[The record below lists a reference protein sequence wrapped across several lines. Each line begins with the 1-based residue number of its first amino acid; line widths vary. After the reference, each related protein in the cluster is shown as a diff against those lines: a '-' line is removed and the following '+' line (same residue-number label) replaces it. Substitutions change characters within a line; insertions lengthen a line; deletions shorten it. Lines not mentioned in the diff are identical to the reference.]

1 MGTHDEGEVSRRRF
15 DVADAAPLLLDA
27 GGAVTSWTRRAEEL
41 LGYRAADA
49 VGRGLERLL
58 TEADALRAPEV
69 LERARREG
77 GWAGLLWARREDG
90 GALPVMARITPA
102 AEPGGVSR
110 WLLLLSEVGEDAPGW
125 NMSRSMLEQMLG
137 GSPIGIAIVDT
148 DLRFVWSNAAL
159 ARFGGGPPRDR
170 LGLRLAD
177 VQPGLDSEAIEAQMR
192 RVLATGETVVGYEH
206 LGHLRS
212 APHRETA
219 HMMSFTR
226 LDDDRGRPTGVY
238 YTVVDITD
246 RHRARQRLA
255 LLDRAGRRIGR
266 TLDIVR
272 TAQELADVTVPG
284 FADAVTVDLLEPVLR
299 GAEPTADGGPAEGVS
314 LRRAGLRTAQW
325 WGDAPDASPVDAG
338 DLLAVS
344 AGGGG
349 RLTGSP
355 AVAYPLG
362 SPPARCLVTGRP
374 WRGER
379 AEGAGEAWTRALP
392 PAGGAA
398 SVLIVPVRA
407 RGAVLGVTTFLRRR
421 GREPFGEDDLALAED
436 LVSRA
441 AVCVDNAR
449 RYTRERAAALVLQ
462 RNLLPH
468 RLPEQD
474 AVEASACYRPA
485 DELTGLG
492 GDWYDLIPLSAARV
506 ALVVGEVPGFGI
518 DAAAAMGRVRTAVR
532 TLAAL
537 DLPPEEVLA
546 HLDDLVAR
554 MAAEEDPAS
563 DGPDGSQAVGAGCL
577 YVVYD
582 PVGGRCVM
590 AAAGHPAP
598 AVVLPDGSVT
608 FVELPQGPPLGAGG
622 MPFEAAEMILPE
634 GSVLALHTDG
644 LLAKG
649 GEEAGGTSVA
659 GGVAGAAS
667 VAGTASVA
675 EGAWEAAHAGEGG
688 GTGKTGR
695 VADAEQAGEA
705 TGAGR
710 AADAGGAETATGT
723 GDAREAEHAGKAG
736 EAGKAEMPGEAREA
750 TEAEQTADAGGA
762 ETATDTGKAGV
773 AGEASEAGHAREATE
788 AEQAAVAEGARNATG
803 AGKAGDAGE
812 AEKAREPEHARK
824 APAAAQAA
832 DAEGAATATDAGEA
846 GHAREPEHAEE
857 AGKAKKPG
865 QAREAGEAEQAADA
879 GGAESAPYARE
890 AGDAEE
896 ASEAGHAWEAR
907 GAGRT
912 PDAETPGHA
921 RKAPEAEQT
930 ADAEGAE
937 TATDAGEAGHAEK
950 AGRAG
955 RTASTPLGERERLR
969 RALERRAASL
979 ELRCQAVIDALVP
992 DRPYDDVA
1000 LLMARTRRLPPDR
1013 VAEWELPADPAAVA
1027 EARRTANRRLADWG
1041 LEELSFTTELVVSEL
1056 VTNAI
1061 RYAAGPIRLRLIR
1074 ERALTC
1080 EVFDGAATAP
1090 HPRHPR
1096 ATDEGGRGL
1105 LLVSQLSRRWGTR
1118 FLPEGKVIWSEQ
1130 PLTDPGV

>member
-27 GGAVTSWTRRAEEL
+27 RGAVTSWTRRAEEL

-649 GEEAGGTSVA
+649 GEGAGGASVARGVSVA
-659 GGVAGAAS
+659 G
-667 VAGTASVA
+667 
-675 EGAWEAAHAGEGG
+675 GAWEAAHAGEGG
-688 GTGKTGR
+688 G
-695 VADAEQAGEA
+695 
-705 TGAGR
+705 
-710 AADAGGAETATGT
+710 
-723 GDAREAEHAGKAG
+723 
-736 EAGKAEMPGEAREA
+736 
-750 TEAEQTADAGGA
+750 
-762 ETATDTGKAGV
+762 
-773 AGEASEAGHAREATE
+773 AGEASEATE
-788 AEQAAVAEGARNATG
+788 VEQAAVVEGAMNATG

-812 AEKAREPEHARK
+812 A
-824 APAAAQAA
+824 
-832 DAEGAATATDAGEA
+832 GE
-846 GHAREPEHAEE
+846 
-857 AGKAKKPG
+857 
-865 QAREAGEAEQAADA
+865 
-879 GGAESAPYARE
+879 
-890 AGDAEE
+890 
-896 ASEAGHAWEAR
+896 
-907 GAGRT
+907 
-912 PDAETPGHA
+912 PGHA
-921 RKAPEAEQT
+921 RKAPEAEQA

-950 AGRAG
+950 VGRGG